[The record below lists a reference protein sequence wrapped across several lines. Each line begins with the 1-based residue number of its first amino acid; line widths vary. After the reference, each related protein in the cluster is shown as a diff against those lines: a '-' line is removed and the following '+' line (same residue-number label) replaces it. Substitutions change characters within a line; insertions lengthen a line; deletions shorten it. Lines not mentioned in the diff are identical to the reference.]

1 MTNLKDLYMSVSDDM
16 FWSLILESLPVIVL
30 PQLNDLTSQ
39 SLILSSSKWEL
50 IGIVS
55 QDNVHENI

>member
-1 MTNLKDLYMSVSDDM
+1 MLVSGDM
-16 FWSLILESLPVIVL
+16 LWSLILESLPLTVL

-50 IGIVS
+50 TGTVS

>member
-50 IGIVS
+50 TGIVG

>member
-1 MTNLKDLYMSVSDDM
+1 MSVSDDM

>member
-1 MTNLKDLYMSVSDDM
+1 MTNLKDLHMSVSDDM

-39 SLILSSSKWEL
+39 SLIPSSSKWEL